1 MSAMKEQLMAIVE
14 AIDSVQGEGYA
25 RKNPELVGR
34 LIQAEHLGF
43 GLYQIAA
50 AIGETEDEPY
60 TM

>member
-1 MSAMKEQLMAIVE
+1 MSVMKEHISDIVE
-14 AIDSVQGEGYA
+14 AIDYTFGEGYA

-50 AIGETEDEPY
+50 AIGEIEDEPY